1 MLQSGCFY
9 IHPLLFNIKIVEQ
22 NKEANPLLTK
32 GFGFCFAKQGGQI
45 LSSPR
50 GSDFAS
56 QNKED

>member
-22 NKEANPLLTK
+22 NKEANHLLL
-32 GFGFCFAKQGGQI
+32 QGQ
-45 LSSPR
+45 SH
-50 GSDFAS
+50 FAS